1 MHGVVKPNLQ
11 GGGYRDTQHSSRP
24 GPETQRAQ
32 EAVRVRVCVCRA
44 GVAEEVRGWRPG

>member
-1 MHGVVKPNLQ
+1 MVKPNLQ

-32 EAVRVRVCVCRA
+32 EVVFVCVCRA
-44 GVAEEVRGWRPG
+44 GVVEEVRG